1 MEEGQRDLRVGEGGG
16 GRSVIRVH
24 TCSAALSALTESDES
39 ITHELSTIQ
48 DQSGSCHGDL
58 TWALTF

>member
-1 MEEGQRDLRVGEGGG
+1 MEGGG
-16 GRSVIRVH
+16 VGEREWRVIRVH
-24 TCSAALSALTESDES
+24 TCSAALSAPTESDES
-39 ITHELSTIQ
+39 TTHELSTIQ